1 MLAAASEGWAA
12 SQDGEVVVNIAA
24 ALAGAQLPATVAP
37 KCGVDAVA
45 ADASNPA
52 TATADACTN
61 IPGIATAEHG
71 AGGPT
76 GKQTNKDLDLEMNM
90 VYRAVPV
97 GEAASLGV
105 NEITRLVSEELAA
118 QSAGMEPEP
127 AGDATNSPS
136 TDAVH
141 APSPAQMQEPT
152 EAAVTAT
159 PHVHTTAQGSHSAA
173 RRNLL
178 PNLTAPTLAGT
189 DSAVA
194 AAAAAFG
201 VPLNARSSRMPMS
214 RPAAPPS
221 AANTAAVTN
230 LLLEVD
236 QPTEKLSLFSR
247 EGQIGMLQKV
257 FPSLFHSAEFD
268 YFSTDGCMNPEKTL
282 AFLLHWT
289 LPDGHRPCAE
299 HPVFSYCMWNMNTR
313 LNLNGLKLV
322 VADRA
327 FAGKSV
333 AEVLESIES
342 GTDKDV
348 FKRVRG
354 FCNQMP
360 GTKSFW
366 AKVRSMAYGFTGW
379 KHWESGQT
387 ATIFFTIT
395 SADNWWPS
403 FFESCLPADT
413 KLQVLGGHP
422 DNMNEDNY
430 NDTLSRQNVVSRHV
444 AIAVEHYRQVLSV
457 FKHAFLEWGLGA
469 TDWFHRD
476 EAQSRQALH
485 THGWAYCE
493 GAPKPAVLQRA
504 CDFFQRFD
512 STNMPARKRL
522 PGTEAQRVALEQ
534 VIEYA
539 ANVLELTGLYAEP
552 DSCKRCHPGA
562 GKATVDNTELKR
574 KFSTVDSAE
583 MLAARWNSLRRRY
596 QHRHSRAYCLRDR
609 NCAEAKEC
617 PEPKS
622 KRPRKFLKC
631 RFDFFF
637 KTCACTACLGENYC
651 AEHALEFEAEETHR
665 RAEAE
670 AAGKEFVV
678 LQCVCAKC
686 TCKCGQ
692 SCADVEHMPHI
703 HVIRNSK
710 DEHCSRHFRI
720 LAAMNHGAMNITIK
734 AAMLAFGCMVDFQML
749 VDPAKA
755 QDYVLKYTCKPE
767 SDGSSTQTE
776 LLRLV
781 KKCADNG
788 VSEKSTALRVLNGL
802 VTERSCGN
810 WEVMACA
817 MRMGMYQFS
826 RDLAALNTTGGV
838 VVAVERPEDSDSD
851 DSGDETAGLDAVGQP
866 KELKKLKDAYSTYAF
881 RKQLHAKSWYWCRT
895 YANPAL
901 DVLHPEGAYVKIQP
915 NPKCKLPGI
924 DASAEDKEVLKFE
937 YWCENMEKCCCCASQ
952 RHHYL
957 VLILIL
963 LLMSL

>member
-1 MLAAASEGWAA
+1 
-12 SQDGEVVVNIAA
+12 
-24 ALAGAQLPATVAP
+24 
-37 KCGVDAVA
+37 
-45 ADASNPA
+45 
-52 TATADACTN
+52 
-61 IPGIATAEHG
+61 
-71 AGGPT
+71 
-76 GKQTNKDLDLEMNM
+76 M

-596 QHRHSRAYCLRDR
+596 QHKHSRAYC
-609 NCAEAKEC
+609 
-617 PEPKS
+617 
-622 KRPRKFLKC
+622 
-631 RFDFFF
+631 
-637 KTCACTACLGENYC
+637 G
-651 AEHALEFEAEETHR
+651 
-665 RAEAE
+665 
-670 AAGKEFVV
+670 
-678 LQCVCAKC
+678 
-686 TCKCGQ
+686 
-692 SCADVEHMPHI
+692 
-703 HVIRNSK
+703 
-710 DEHCSRHFRI
+710 
-720 LAAMNHGAMNITIK
+720 
-734 AAMLAFGCMVDFQML
+734 
-749 VDPAKA
+749 
-755 QDYVLKYTCKPE
+755 
-767 SDGSSTQTE
+767 
-776 LLRLV
+776 
-781 KKCADNG
+781 
-788 VSEKSTALRVLNGL
+788 
-802 VTERSCGN
+802 
-810 WEVMACA
+810 
-817 MRMGMYQFS
+817 
-826 RDLAALNTTGGV
+826 
-838 VVAVERPEDSDSD
+838 
-851 DSGDETAGLDAVGQP
+851 
-866 KELKKLKDAYSTYAF
+866 
-881 RKQLHAKSWYWCRT
+881 
-895 YANPAL
+895 
-901 DVLHPEGAYVKIQP
+901 
-915 NPKCKLPGI
+915 
-924 DASAEDKEVLKFE
+924 
-937 YWCENMEKCCCCASQ
+937 
-952 RHHYL
+952 
-957 VLILIL
+957 
-963 LLMSL
+963 